1 MIVST
6 YGKSMAPHLLENDLL
21 WVERLD
27 PICHLKFG
35 QIYLLKQIGTNQ
47 LLAHR
52 YLGTDAI
59 GNKIFKGD
67 RTKYSD
73 FDMQIKA
80 NVIGQVI
87 GRFIVGSNSKTIS
100 QYTSPIHSCLFQ
112 LMACLSKGNCRH
124 FPIIHHFMD
133 SLIFFCGRILRSTEE
148 RYLS

>member
-1 MIVST
+1 MIIST

-21 WVERLD
+21 WVERLE
-27 PICHLKFG
+27 PIYHLKFG
-35 QIYLLKQIGTNQ
+35 QIYLLKQMRTNQ

-73 FDMQIKA
+73 FDMQIKT

-87 GRFIVGSNSKTIS
+87 GRFIVGSNSKNLSIHITHTFLPIS
-100 QYTSPIHSCLFQ
+100 TDGLSLKRKLPSLSHHSSLHG
-112 LMACLSKGNCRH
+112 LPH
-124 FPIIHHFMD
+124 FFM
-133 SLIFFCGRILRSTEE
+133 RS
-148 RYLS
+148 YIKIY